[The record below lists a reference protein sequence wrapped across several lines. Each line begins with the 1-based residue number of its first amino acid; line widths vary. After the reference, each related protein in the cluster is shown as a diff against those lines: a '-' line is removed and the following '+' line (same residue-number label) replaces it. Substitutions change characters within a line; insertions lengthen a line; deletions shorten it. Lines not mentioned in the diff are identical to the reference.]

1 MQMDEKEILF
11 RWSRS
16 DQNKEMVKILAELNC
31 CSTQEIAEILQRNGI
46 KVTTRRKKKMQTK
59 KIPKS
64 VQEILIKELDNINDN
79 INTDIE
85 DYQQQISALDEQI
98 ADINDQIGDL
108 NARYEEIDNFLSGMG
123 VKVAPV
129 QQEDAD
135 GETT

>member
-16 DQNKEMVKILAELNC
+16 EKNKEMIKILAELNC
-31 CSTQEIAEILQRNGI
+31 CSTQEITEILQRNGI
-46 KVTTRRKKKMQTK
+46 KATTRRKKKMQTK

-64 VQEILIKELDNINDN
+64 VQEVLIKELDDINA
-79 INTDIE
+79 DIE
-85 DYQQQISALDEQI
+85 GYQRQI

>member
-16 DQNKEMVKILAELNC
+16 EQDKEMIKILVELNC

-46 KVTTRRKKKMQTK
+46 KVSARRKKKMQTK

-64 VQEILIKELDNINDN
+64 VQEVLINELDNIEAN
-79 INTDIE
+79 IE

-108 NARYEEIDNFLSGMG
+108 NARYEEIDNFLSGLG

-129 QQEDAD
+129 QQEEAD
-135 GETT
+135 EEAS

>member
-16 DQNKEMVKILAELNC
+16 EQDKEMIKILAELNC
-31 CSTQEIAEILQRNGI
+31 CSTQEIVEILQRNGI
-46 KVTTRRKKKMQTK
+46 KVRTRSKKKMQTK

-64 VQEILIKELDNINDN
+64 VQEVLINELDSISA
-79 INTDIE
+79 DIE
-85 DYQQQISALDEQI
+85 DYQQQISALDDQI
-98 ADINDQIGDL
+98 ADINAQIGDL

-135 GETT
+135 GEAS

>member
-16 DQNKEMVKILAELNC
+16 EKNKEMIKILAELNC
-31 CSTQEIAEILQRNGI
+31 CSTQEITEILQRNGI
-46 KVTTRRKKKMQTK
+46 KATTRRKKKMQTK

-64 VQEILIKELDNINDN
+64 VQEVLIKELDDINA
-79 INTDIE
+79 DIE
-85 DYQQQISALDEQI
+85 GYQRQI

-135 GETT
+135 GEAS

>member
-16 DQNKEMVKILAELNC
+16 EQDKEMIKILAELNC

-46 KVTTRRKKKMQTK
+46 EVKTRRKKKMQIK

-64 VQEILIKELDNINDN
+64 VQEVLINELDSINA
-79 INTDIE
+79 DIE
-85 DYQQQISALDEQI
+85 DYQQQISALDEQM
-98 ADINDQIGDL
+98 AGINDQIGDL

-135 GETT
+135 GEAS

>member
-16 DQNKEMVKILAELNC
+16 EQNKEMIKILAELNC

-46 KVTTRRKKKMQTK
+46 KVRTRRKKKMQTK

-64 VQEILIKELDNINDN
+64 VQEVLINELDNIEA
-79 INTDIE
+79 DIE
-85 DYQQQISALDEQI
+85 DHQQQISALDEQI
-98 ADINDQIGDL
+98 AGINEQIGDL
-108 NARYEEIDNFLSGMG
+108 NARYEEIDNFLSGLG

-129 QQEDAD
+129 QQEEAD
-135 GETT
+135 EEAS

>member
-16 DQNKEMVKILAELNC
+16 EQNKEMIKILAELNC

-64 VQEILIKELDNINDN
+64 VQEVLIKELDGINA
-79 INTDIE
+79 DIE
-85 DYQQQISALDEQI
+85 GYQRQI

-129 QQEDAD
+129 QQEAED
-135 GETT
+135 GETS

>member
-1 MQMDEKEILF
+1 MQMNEKEILF

-16 DQNKEMVKILAELNC
+16 EQDKEMIKILAELNC

-46 KVTTRRKKKMQTK
+46 EVKTRRKKKMQTK

-64 VQEILIKELDNINDN
+64 VQEVLINELDS
-79 INTDIE
+79 INTNIE

-98 ADINDQIGDL
+98 AGINDQIGDL

-135 GETT
+135 GEAS

>member
-1 MQMDEKEILF
+1 MQMDGKEILF

-16 DQNKEMVKILAELNC
+16 EQNKEMIKILAELNC

-64 VQEILIKELDNINDN
+64 VQEVLIKELDGINA
-79 INTDIE
+79 DIE
-85 DYQQQISALDEQI
+85 GYQRQI

-129 QQEDAD
+129 QQEAED
-135 GETT
+135 GETS

>member
-16 DQNKEMVKILAELNC
+16 EQDKEMIKILAELNC
-31 CSTQEIAEILQRNGI
+31 CSIQEIAEILQRNGI
-46 KVTTRRKKKMQTK
+46 KVSTRRKKKMQIK

-64 VQEILIKELDNINDN
+64 VQEVLINELDSINA
-79 INTDIE
+79 DIE
-85 DYQQQISALDEQI
+85 DCQQQISALDDQI
-98 ADINDQIGDL
+98 ADINAQIGDL

-135 GETT
+135 GEAS

>member
-16 DQNKEMVKILAELNC
+16 EKNKEMIKILAELNC
-31 CSTQEIAEILQRNGI
+31 CSTQEITEILQRNGI

-64 VQEILIKELDNINDN
+64 VQEVLIKELDDINA
-79 INTDIE
+79 DIE
-85 DYQQQISALDEQI
+85 GYQRQI

-108 NARYEEIDNFLSGMG
+108 NARYEEIDDFLSGMG

-129 QQEDAD
+129 QQEAED
-135 GETT
+135 GETS

>member
-16 DQNKEMVKILAELNC
+16 EQNKEMIKILAELNC

-64 VQEILIKELDNINDN
+64 VQEVLIKELDDINA
-79 INTDIE
+79 DIE
-85 DYQQQISALDEQI
+85 GYQRQI

>member
-16 DQNKEMVKILAELNC
+16 EKNKEMIKILAELNC
-31 CSTQEIAEILQRNGI
+31 CPTQEIAEILQRNGI

-64 VQEILIKELDNINDN
+64 VQEVLIKELDDINA
-79 INTDIE
+79 DIE
-85 DYQQQISALDEQI
+85 GYQRQI

-108 NARYEEIDNFLSGMG
+108 NARYEEIDDFLSGMG

-129 QQEDAD
+129 QQEAED
-135 GETT
+135 GETS

>member
-16 DQNKEMVKILAELNC
+16 EQNKEMVKILAELNC
-31 CSTQEIAEILQRNGI
+31 CSIQEIAEILQRNGL
-46 KVTTRRKKKMQTK
+46 KVKTRRKKKMQTK

-64 VQEILIKELDNINDN
+64 VQEVLIKELDD

-85 DYQQQISALDEQI
+85 DYQRQVSALDEQI

-129 QQEDAD
+129 QQEAED
-135 GETT
+135 GEAS

>member
-16 DQNKEMVKILAELNC
+16 EQNKEMIKILAELNC
-31 CSTQEIAEILQRNGI
+31 CPTQEIAEILRRNGI
-46 KVTTRRKKKMQTK
+46 KVATRRKKKMQTK

-64 VQEILIKELDNINDN
+64 VQEVLIKELDDINA
-79 INTDIE
+79 DIE
-85 DYQQQISALDEQI
+85 GYQRQI

-123 VKVAPV
+123 IKVAPV

>member
-16 DQNKEMVKILAELNC
+16 EQDKEMIKILAELNC

-46 KVTTRRKKKMQTK
+46 KVSARRKKKMQTK

-64 VQEILIKELDNINDN
+64 VQEVLINELDNIEAN
-79 INTDIE
+79 IE

-108 NARYEEIDNFLSGMG
+108 NARYEEIDNFLSGLG

-129 QQEDAD
+129 QQEEAD
-135 GETT
+135 EEAS

>member
-16 DQNKEMVKILAELNC
+16 EQDKEMIKILAELNC
-31 CSTQEIAEILQRNGI
+31 CSIQKIAEILQRNGI
-46 KVTTRRKKKMQTK
+46 KVRTRRKKKMQTK

-64 VQEILIKELDNINDN
+64 VQEVLINELDNIEA
-79 INTDIE
+79 DIE
-85 DYQQQISALDEQI
+85 DHQQQISALDEQI

-108 NARYEEIDNFLSGMG
+108 NARYEEIDNFLSGLG

-129 QQEDAD
+129 QQEEAD
-135 GETT
+135 EEAS

>member
-16 DQNKEMVKILAELNC
+16 EQDKEMIKILAELNC

-46 KVTTRRKKKMQTK
+46 KVSARRKKKMQTK

-64 VQEILIKELDNINDN
+64 VQEVLINELDN
-79 INTDIE
+79 IE

-108 NARYEEIDNFLSGMG
+108 NARYEEIDNFLSGLG

-129 QQEDAD
+129 QQEEAD
-135 GETT
+135 EEAS